1 MLEPDNSLY
10 DSVDAALGVL
20 GQPTA
25 DDNLRETLLAQ
36 TLGVVRRRR
45 WMKRCILAAVLLGC
59 YLAGITTVGLW
70 RSQGNVSPQSP
81 SCQPMIV
88 AQTPR
93 NVTPPPL
100 PVSAGPV
107 KRQAAAAKSSGFEAW
122 RRIGDH
128 YLRETGDIS
137 LAVAGY
143 SEAVN
148 LASEEEL
155 AISPGRD
162 NWILMAL
169 KDARTKE
176 RNHAFSEQN

>member
-1 MLEPDNSLY
+1 MLEPDDTLY

-25 DDNLRETLLAQ
+25 DDNLREAVLAR
-36 TLGVVRRRR
+36 TIGVVRRCRR
-45 WMKRCILAAVLLGC
+45 MKRCALAAGLLGC

-70 RSQGNVSPQSP
+70 RSEGNMSPQSP
-81 SCQPMIV
+81 TGQPMIAEQPPQKV
-88 AQTPR
+88 
-93 NVTPPPL
+93 VPPL
-100 PVSAGPV
+100 LPP
-107 KRQAAAAKSSGFEAW
+107 AANPKKQQVAAKNPSGFESW

-128 YLRETGDIS
+128 YLHEKGDVS

-143 SEAVN
+143 SEAIN
-148 LASEEEL
+148 LASQEEL
-155 AISPGRD
+155 ALSPGQD

-176 RNHAFSEQN
+176 RNHAFSKQN